1 MMDDD
6 RALIPARGAAAAA
19 AMLVTLEDLLA

>member
-6 RALIPARGAAAAA
+6 RAFIPARSAAGSAVV
-19 AMLVTLEDLLA
+19 LVTLEDLFT